1 MNATV
6 RLLAAGFDPAGE
18 LRHFTAEAGDGAAG
32 AGAIVSFTGL
42 ARGTA
47 ADGSAIDALVLETYR
62 TVTLRSMEAIAAAAH
77 ARFAI
82 TRSLVLHRAGR
93 ILPGEPIVF
102 VATAA
107 AHRRAAFEA
116 ADYLMDRLKSEA
128 VFWKCEEGPAGRR
141 WIEPTAA
148 DGAALAR
155 WHAPEQD

>member
-1 MNATV
+1 MSDEV
-6 RLLAAGFDPAGE
+6 RLLDGPFDPAAE
-18 LRHFTAEAGDGAAG
+18 LAAFTALAAG

-42 ARGTA
+42 ARGADRDGA
-47 ADGSAIDALVLETYR
+47 ALTALVLESYR
-62 TVTLRSMEAIAAAAH
+62 SVTLRSMEAIAAAAR

-82 TRSLVLHRAGR
+82 GPSRVLHRTGR
-93 ILPGEPIVF
+93 ILPGEAIVF

-128 VFWKCEEGPAGRR
+128 VFWKREEGAAGAR

-148 DGAALAR
+148 DAADLAR
-155 WHAPEQD
+155 WHAREQD